1 MTKTT
6 FYRLLT
12 ELSARPWISRGAGA
26 FAKSSLSKG
35 MIRGFAKAYQI
46 PLAEAEHAVDHY
58 PTLNA
63 FFTRRLKPGARLI
76 DGEASTIVSPVDA
89 QITAKGVIAD
99 GLMLQVKGQTYTID
113 ELLDGSERAEKYKRG
128 YFFVLYLSPR
138 DYHRIHVPVTG
149 TIVEKQPIAGR
160 VYPVNHMAMTNVPQ
174 VLSRNYRIASYIKHD
189 NGEVAV
195 VKVGA
200 LNVASIQF
208 VEDLHDQVNKG
219 DELAYFEFGSTIVLL
234 MQEGT
239 FSPRADLLIGSRVKM
254 GEGLG
259 ITL

>member
-1 MTKTT
+1 MPKTT

-12 ELSARPWISRGAGA
+12 ELSSRPWISRGAGA
-26 FAKSSLSKG
+26 LAKASLSKG
-35 MIRGFAKAYQI
+35 MIRSFAKAYQI
-46 PLAEAEHAVDHY
+46 PVEEAEYEVDQY

-63 FFTRRLKPGARLI
+63 FFTRRLKSGARPI
-76 DGEASTIVSPVDA
+76 DKETSVLVSPVDA

-113 ELLDGSERAEKYKRG
+113 ELLNGSERAEKYKQG

-149 TIVEKQPIAGR
+149 TIVEKQPITGR

-189 NGEVAV
+189 KGEVAV

-208 VEDLHDQVNKG
+208 VDDLPDHVNKG
-219 DELAYFEFGSTIVLL
+219 DELAYFEFGSTVVLL
-234 MQEGT
+234 MEEGT
-239 FSPRADLLIGSRVKM
+239 FLPRADLLLGSRVRM
-254 GEGLG
+254 GEALG
-259 ITL
+259 TTT